1 MDPLIEAETLG
12 DLFYQHEFARLTT
25 LEGPGWYFLG
35 GLPGSVDIKT
45 DAALYVKPTQRVLDA
60 LRPRMLGSQIGSFA
74 ACQSTYWHDRG
85 RLPIWVTDFYG
96 IAHVLLTTVKWSELD
111 RFNNFAEIAT

>member
-12 DLFYQHEFARLTT
+12 DLFYQHEFARLAT

-45 DAALYVKPTQRVLDA
+45 GAALYVRPNQRVLDT
-60 LRPRMLGSQIGSFA
+60 LRPRMCNGHIGSFA
-74 ACQSTYWHDRG
+74 ASQSTYWHDRG
-85 RLPIWVTDFYG
+85 RLPIWVTDRYN
-96 IAHVLLTTVKWSELD
+96 IAHVLLTTVKWSELN
-111 RFNNFAEIAT
+111 RFNSFAEITA